1 MKVPVKLLAAG
12 AVLAMVAAAPT
23 AGSAQS
29 VRFGSDASVQ
39 VGPNHSGPSYRH
51 GPRVDPRHG
60 YRYGYPRYG
69 YRYDTRRSDT
79 GAAVAAGI
87 AGLAVGTMVGAA
99 ASGAGTTTTYYRG
112 SPEPWTSEWYAYC
125 SSKYRSF
132 DPSSG
137 TFLGYDG
144 RRHFCR

>member
-1 MKVPVKLLAAG
+1 MRVPAKLLAAG
-12 AVLAMVAAAPT
+12 AALAMVTAPIAA
-23 AGSAQS
+23 SAQS
-29 VRFGSDASVQ
+29 VRFGSDASVR
-39 VGPNHSGPSYRH
+39 VGPTYSGQHYRH

-69 YRYDTRRSDT
+69 YRYDDRRSST

-99 ASGAGTTTTYYRG
+99 ASGSGTTTTYYRG
-112 SPEPWTSEWYAYC
+112 SPQPWTSEWYAYC

-144 RRHFCR
+144 QRHFCR

>member
-39 VGPNHSGPSYRH
+39 VGPTHSGPYYRH

-87 AGLAVGTMVGAA
+87 AGLAVGTIVGAA
-99 ASGAGTTTTYYRG
+99 ASGSGTTTYYRG

>member
-1 MKVPVKLLAAG
+1 MRVPATCLAAG
-12 AVLAMVAAAPT
+12 AALAMLMAPVAA
-23 AGSAQS
+23 SAQS
-29 VRFGSDASVQ
+29 VRFGADPSVRI
-39 VGPNHSGPSYRH
+39 GPTYSGQHYRH

-60 YRYGYPRYG
+60 YRHGYTRYG
-69 YRYDTRRSDT
+69 YRYDDRRSST

-99 ASGAGTTTTYYRG
+99 ASGSGTTTTYYRG
-112 SPEPWTSEWYAYC
+112 SPQPWTSEWYAYC

-144 RRHFCR
+144 QRHFCR